1 MNLLK
6 VPFLMVCLLSI
17 QTILFA
23 GNTNQTIYINSGV
36 HACFDGAQMP
46 FKAFNASTSFSNR
59 NVQLSAAIGDT
70 IFLEVINTDSIQ
82 HGFDVKGLAGIRDTV
97 AANDTINV
105 AISSASLGI
114 FIYYDHINNEDEA
127 YLGLSGIFA
136 VGVNSNTFFWNLK
149 DHELAV
155 NDSVMTGGSVDWMT
169 YYPDYFTINGASNPN
184 VNLDTTARVEG
195 AIGDTIL
202 IYMANTGRAEHS
214 IHFHGYHL
222 EILFSTDHS
231 NYVGRLKDTF
241 PMKKMTG
248 YVLRLVPDQ
257 TGEYPVHDHNLL
269 SVTGG
274 GLYPFG
280 MFLTILIQ

>member
-17 QTILFA
+17 QTIVFA
-23 GNTNQTIYINSGV
+23 GNSNQTIYINSGV
-36 HACFDGAQMP
+36 HSCFDGAQMA
-46 FKAFNASTSFSNR
+46 FKAFNSNATFANR
-59 NVQLSAAIGDT
+59 NVQLSAGIGDT
-70 IFLEVINTDSIQ
+70 IFLEVINTDSVQ
-82 HGFDVKGLAGIRDTV
+82 HGFDVKGLTGVRDTV
-97 AANDTINV
+97 AAYDTINV
-105 AISSASLGI
+105 VVSSASLGT
-114 FIYYDHINNEDEA
+114 FIYYDHINNEGEA

-136 VGVNSNTFFWNLK
+136 VGVNANTFYWNLK

-155 NDSVMTGGSVDWMT
+155 NDSVMTGGTVDWMT
-169 YYPDYFTINGASNPN
+169 YYPDYFTINGTSNPN

-202 IYMANTGRAEHS
+202 IFMANTGRAEHS

-222 EILFSTDHS
+222 EILYSSDHS

-248 YVLRLVPDQ
+248 YVLQLVPDQ
-257 TGEYPVHDHNLL
+257 VGEYPVHDHNLL
-269 SVTGG
+269 AVTGG